1 MKGEIEYCKDF
12 YCLTG
17 SYKNG
22 EGCILPNR
30 VTGACTARQCIYFHH
45 KWPTPEQYREE
56 WGEDYPDDA
65 AVYTLL
71 SPNLLDI
78 EHWNIKT
85 FFEAIRIKEQ
95 LDAIEVKFPKKYF
108 IVCACTP
115 WGKPPVNWRPEC
127 R

>member
-1 MKGEIEYCKDF
+1 MKGEIDNDSYCATTYIFDRRW
-12 YCLTG
+12 CARVRG
-17 SYKNG
+17 D
-22 EGCILPNR
+22 CIVRKEKKPCSR
-30 VTGACTARQCIYFHH
+30 VHR